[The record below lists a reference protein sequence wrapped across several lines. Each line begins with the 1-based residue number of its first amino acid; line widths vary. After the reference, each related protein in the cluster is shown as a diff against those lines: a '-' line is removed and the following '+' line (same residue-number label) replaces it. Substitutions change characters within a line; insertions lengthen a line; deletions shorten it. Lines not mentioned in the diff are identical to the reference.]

1 MDGHEIL
8 GWMDLH
14 AKITGKKEVM
24 AIKIDRED
32 DAERFVDGKDP
43 RRVSLWR
50 VSCECCGGL

>member
-1 MDGHEIL
+1 
-8 GWMDLH
+8 MDLH

-43 RRVSLWR
+43 SAGVTLAG
-50 VSCECCGGL
+50 EL